1 LLRAKVDGEWAN
13 QYAFDL
19 SPQEWVD
26 FIPANYLNST
36 HPDTIFVRMVVAV
49 LMTESGR
56 KILGGDS
63 FKIVANGHTEKRIV
77 APSEVPDLLAREFG
91 LSMPGR
97 D

>member
-1 LLRAKVDGEWAN
+1 
-13 QYAFDL
+13 
-19 SPQEWVD
+19 
-26 FIPANYLNST
+26 
-36 HPDTIFVRMVVAV
+36 MVVAV

-63 FKIVANGHTEKRIV
+63 FKVVANGYTEKRIV